1 MASHEPDPSL
11 ENAARRTTLAP
22 AVLRAIQLLNLIA
35 ETGHPLPLS
44 ELSTRLGIV
53 KSSAFGL
60 CSELMA
66 GGLLSRQ
73 ADGYQLGAHVM
84 AYAHAYLKQTSL
96 PQLFLSHLATRQTL
110 PQFTLNLSVLD
121 GLDVV
126 YMISRPGSHP
136 LGIEIR
142 MGTRLPAFHAAT
154 GRAILS
160 TLSPE
165 HLDEK
170 FARFPRIKLTA
181 KTEMSV
187 QKIRKKLAQTAQ
199 DGYSI
204 DDEEVREGMLA
215 YGAPVF
221 GPHGSE
227 AVAGVAVALQRDSA
241 TSRVRKE
248 AVAEIRL
255 LARTLSHQLGAAV

>member
-1 MASHEPDPSL
+1 MASREPDSLLDKPAPKPSL
-11 ENAARRTTLAP
+11 SP
-22 AVLRAIQLLNLIA
+22 AVSRAILLLNLIA
-35 ETGHPLPLS
+35 ETGHPLSLS
-44 ELSTRLGIV
+44 ELAARLGIV
-53 KSSAFGL
+53 KSAAFGL

-96 PQLFLSHLATRQTL
+96 PQLFLSQLSARQTL
-110 PQFTLNLSVLD
+110 PQFTVNLSVLD

-126 YMISRPGSHP
+126 YLMSRPGSHP

-142 MGTRLPAFHAAT
+142 MGTRLPAFTAAT

-160 TLSPE
+160 TLAPE

-170 FARFPRIKLTA
+170 LARFPRIKLTA

-187 QKIRKKLAQTAQ
+187 PKIRKVLALAASN
-199 DGYSI
+199 GYSV

-221 GPHGSE
+221 GPQGTE
-227 AVAGVAVALQRDSA
+227 AVGAVAVALQRDSA
-241 TSRVRKE
+241 TPKVRKQSI
-248 AVAEIRL
+248 AEIRL